1 MAVTRIMP
9 CHIGS
14 GKTVLTSI
22 KEAVEYGK
30 NPNKT
35 RDGEFISSY
44 KCSPQTAEYE
54 FLISKKQYEF
64 ITGRSQDK
72 KHDILFYQVR
82 QSFKPGTITPEKA
95 NQIGYELAMRF
106 TKGKHAFIVATHED
120 KAHIH
125 SHIYFNSTT
134 LDCDKKFKNFWGS
147 SRAVRRLS
155 DQICIENGL
164 SIIENP
170 KENKTHYGKWL
181 GDKKKPSN
189 RDILKRDIDNI
200 LAKNPKDFEEFLLLM
215 EAIGYTIKRGKNL
228 TFKHSKF
235 NRAIRCNSLKEN
247 YTEEILKE
255 RIEGK
260 TDERPKEFSGNNAN
274 YEPVKINLIIDIE
287 NSIKAKNSPGYE
299 RWAKV
304 FNLKQ
309 AAQTLI
315 YLQENNIDE
324 YEKLT
329 NSISE
334 KNSLQNS
341 LSEKIKSIEKRL
353 NEIRDLE
360 KHIGNY
366 GKTKEIYMQYQ
377 KLGYDKN
384 FLREFED
391 KIILHQAAKKA
402 FNTLGMKKLPSIKTL
417 KTEYASLKSEKNKL
431 YGEYKK
437 AKDEVK
443 KLTVIKANTDR
454 LLAYPKDEKDLKKKD
469 LSK

>member
-1 MAVTRIMP
+1 MAATRIMP
-9 CHIGS
+9 CHIGN
-14 GKTVLTSI
+14 GKTILSSI
-22 KEAVEYGK
+22 KSSLDYGK
-30 NPNKT
+30 NPDKT

-54 FLISKKQYEF
+54 FLISKKQYEYT
-64 ITGRSQDK
+64 TGRSQNK
-72 KHDILFYQVR
+72 KNDILFYQIR
-82 QSFKPGTITPEKA
+82 QSFKPDTITPEKA

-120 KAHIH
+120 KKHIH

-134 LDCDKKFKNFWGS
+134 LDCTKKFKNFWGS
-147 SRAVRRLS
+147 ARAVIRLS

-189 RDILKRDIDNI
+189 RDILKQDIDNI
-200 LAKNPKDFEEFLLLM
+200 LAENPKDFEEFLYLM
-215 EAIGYTIKRGKNL
+215 KEIGYTIKQGKNL
-228 TFKHSKF
+228 TFSHSKF
-235 NRAIRCNSLKEN
+235 NRSIRCNSLKGN
-247 YTEEILKE
+247 YTEDILKE
-255 RIEGK
+255 RIEKK
-260 TDERPKEFSGNNAN
+260 TDKKQKEFLDDNVNI
-274 YEPVKINLIIDIE
+274 EPVKISLIIDIQ

-309 AAQTLI
+309 AAQALI

-334 KNSLQNS
+334 KNSLQNG
-341 LSEKIKSIEKRL
+341 LSEKIKAIEKRL
-353 NEIRDLE
+353 NKIRDLE

-366 GKTKEIYMQYQ
+366 GKTKEIYTQYR
-377 KLGYDKN
+377 KSGYDKSFLEN
-384 FLREFED
+384 FEE
-391 KIILHQAAKKA
+391 KIILHEAAKKA
-402 FNTLGMKKLPSIKTL
+402 FNALGVKKLSSIKAL
-417 KTEYASLKSEKNKL
+417 KMEYAELKSEKNKL
-431 YGEYKK
+431 YSEYKK
-437 AKDEVK
+437 AKYEVK

-454 LLAYPKDEKDLKKKD
+454 LLAYPKDEKSPQNKD
-469 LSK
+469 FNR

>member
-1 MAVTRIMP
+1 M
-9 CHIGS
+9 
-14 GKTVLTSI
+14 
-22 KEAVEYGK
+22 
-30 NPNKT
+30 
-35 RDGEFISSY
+35 
-44 KCSPQTAEYE
+44 
-54 FLISKKQYEF
+54 
-64 ITGRSQDK
+64 GRSQNK
-72 KHDILFYQVR
+72 KNDILFYQIR
-82 QSFKPGTITPEKA
+82 QSFEPGTITPEKA

-106 TKGKHAFIVATHED
+106 TKGGHAFIVATHED
-120 KAHIH
+120 KKHIH

-134 LDCDKKFKNFWGS
+134 LDCTKKFKNFWGS
-147 SRAVRRLS
+147 ARAVRRLS

-170 KENKTHYGKWL
+170 KRNKKHYGGWL
-181 GDKKKPSN
+181 GDKKKLSN

-200 LAKNPKDFEEFLLLM
+200 LAKSPKDFEEFLRLM
-215 EAIGYTIKRGKNL
+215 EVIGYTIKQGKNL
-228 TFKHSKF
+228 TFKQSKF
-235 NRAIRCNSLKEN
+235 NRSIRCNSLKGN
-247 YTEEILKE
+247 YTEDILKE
-255 RIEGK
+255 CIEGK
-260 TDERPKEFSGNNAN
+260 TDEKQKEFLDDNVNI
-274 YEPVKINLIIDIE
+274 EPVKISLIIDIQ

-329 NSISE
+329 NTISE
-334 KNSLQNS
+334 KTGLQNG

-366 GKTKEIYMQYQ
+366 GKTKEIYTQYR
-377 KLGYDKN
+377 KSGYDKSFLEN
-384 FLREFED
+384 FEE
-391 KIILHQAAKKA
+391 KIILHEAAKKA
-402 FNTLGMKKLPSIKTL
+402 FNALGVKKLPSIKAL
-417 KTEYASLKSEKNKL
+417 KTEYAELKSEKNKL
-431 YGEYKK
+431 YSEYKK

-454 LLAYPKDEKDLKKKD
+454 LLAFSKDEKSPQKKD
-469 LSK
+469 FNR

>member
-1 MAVTRIMP
+1 MP
-9 CHIGS
+9 CHIGK
-14 GKTVLTSI
+14 GKTILSSI
-22 KEAVEYGK
+22 KSSLDYGK
-30 NPNKT
+30 NPDKT
-35 RDGEFISSY
+35 RNGEFISSY
-44 KCSPQTAEYE
+44 KCSPMTAEYE
-54 FLISKKQYEF
+54 FLLSKKQYEF

-72 KHDILFYQVR
+72 KHDILFYQIR
-82 QSFKPGTITPEKA
+82 QSFEPGTITPENA

-106 TKGKHAFIVATHED
+106 TKGRHAFIVTTHED
-120 KAHIH
+120 KKHIH

-134 LDCDKKFKNFWGS
+134 LDCTKKFKNFWGS
-147 SRAVRRLS
+147 ARAVRRLS

-189 RDILKRDIDNI
+189 RDILKQDIDNI
-200 LAKNPKDFEEFLLLM
+200 LDKKPKDFEDFLRLM
-215 EAIGYTIKRGKNL
+215 EAIGYTIKKGKNL
-228 TFKHSKF
+228 TFQHSKF
-235 NRAIRCNSLKEN
+235 NRAVRCNSLKGN
-247 YTEEILKE
+247 YTEDILRE

-260 TDERPKEFSGNNAN
+260 ADENQKEFSNDSVNNK
-274 YEPVKINLIIDIE
+274 PVRINLIIDIE

-324 YEKLT
+324 YDKLT

-334 KNSLQNS
+334 KNSLQSS

-366 GKTKEIYMQYQ
+366 GKTKEIYTQYC
-377 KLGYDKN
+377 KSGYDKN
-384 FLREFED
+384 FFREFED

-402 FNTLGMKKLPSIKTL
+402 FNALGLKKLPSIKTL

-431 YGEYKK
+431 YSEYKK
-437 AKDEVK
+437 TKDEVK

-454 LLAYPKDEKDLKKKD
+454 LLAYPKDEKSPQKKD
-469 LSK
+469 LNR